1 MWSIGTCLIVLQSF
15 AFTAV
20 YFGLQ
25 IRNDPYPKFLN
36 GESYCS
42 MLTKRISNRENIADR
57 EETVAAGKQATP
69 IRRRSFSIFD
79 GSGISL
85 SPWGAFLIDDDNE
98 SDKSNDSDDEL
109 NFDIELA
116 ISNDQK
122 EGSNSSNSAD
132 VMKNTIIEES
142 KCEEDVTTKQMHSP

>member
-79 GSGISL
+79 GSKVS
-85 SPWGAFLIDDDNE
+85 SSHWGAFLIDDDDE
-98 SDKSNDSDDEL
+98 SDNSNDYDCDG
-109 NFDIELA
+109 NFDMESA
-116 ISNDQK
+116 FPVDKEKESNMH
-122 EGSNSSNSAD
+122 NSAEVVQND
-132 VMKNTIIEES
+132 LIQESECEES
-142 KCEEDVTTKQMHSP
+142 